1 MFYKIKIWVKK
12 VLGIKPKERRINLRN
27 FIFTVDENKSLTPVN
42 NLYITYMYNYFEN
55 VYYAECEELEL
66 FCYGK
71 TFRDLMESIE
81 NDIVTSWYLYVESQ
95 ISELS
100 DDAIEFRNTLL
111 STFLC
116 EEIQTI
122 KVSKLEDERLVLR
135 TSL

>member
-42 NLYITYMYNYFEN
+42 NLYITYVYNYFEN

-66 FCYGK
+66 FCTGI
-71 TFRDLMESIE
+71 TFRDLLDSIE
-81 NDIVTSWYLYVESQ
+81 EDIVTSWYLYVESQ
-95 ISELS
+95 VSELS
-100 DDAIEFRNTLL
+100 NDAIELRNTLL

-116 EEIQTI
+116 EEIQIINVPKEEKILFLHT
-122 KVSKLEDERLVLR
+122 K
-135 TSL
+135 